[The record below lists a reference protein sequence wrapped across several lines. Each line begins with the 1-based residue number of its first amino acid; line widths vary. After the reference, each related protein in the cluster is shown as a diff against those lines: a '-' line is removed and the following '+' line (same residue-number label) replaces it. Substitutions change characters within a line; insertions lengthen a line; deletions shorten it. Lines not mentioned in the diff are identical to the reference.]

1 MALTVSTK
9 EVWVNAIGHS
19 GEDEGDEAE
28 TGTLTLYSQKDKT
41 GVRRYTYKIKT
52 EVTAANSNH
61 LICILSGGQ

>member
-1 MALTVSTK
+1 M
-9 EVWVNAIGHS
+9 NARGHS